1 MEDELYT
8 MISEY
13 FKDIAEN
20 VEEYVNDFIKI
31 YKQSD
36 KNSSAER
43 KINDVKTRLD
53 KEKNKRDKLFDL
65 YVDGSMEKKEFTERN
80 EVINSTIKE
89 LEEEIVALEKTS
101 EDDANYLENVKR
113 IQKYFETM
121 YDPDIEMDKVAV
133 DEMVKVIIDRID
145 VYPITETS
153 MRLEVKLKMGGVGD
167 ITYIRNGERYARRS
181 GIICKKM
188 ISAYEKSMK

>member
-36 KNSSAER
+36 KTSTSER
-43 KINDVKTRLD
+43 KINDVKTRID

-80 EVINSTIKE
+80 DVINSVIKE
-89 LEEEIVALEKTS
+89 LEEEYTK
-101 EDDANYLENVKR
+101 KR
-113 IQKYFETM
+113 RRRFG
-121 YDPDIEMDKVAV
+121 A
-133 DEMVKVIIDRID
+133 
-145 VYPITETS
+145 
-153 MRLEVKLKMGGVGD
+153 GGEGKR
-167 ITYIRNGERYARRS
+167 TLTFFN
-181 GIICKKM
+181 
-188 ISAYEKSMK
+188 